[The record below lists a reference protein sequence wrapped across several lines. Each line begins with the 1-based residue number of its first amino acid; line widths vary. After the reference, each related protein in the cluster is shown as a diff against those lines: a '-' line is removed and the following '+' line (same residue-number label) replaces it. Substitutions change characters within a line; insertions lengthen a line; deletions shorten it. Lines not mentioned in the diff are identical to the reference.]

1 MDRRQAQCGI
11 APNHDPVVAGS
22 DLDAAVNAIEE
33 LEETAKLR
41 LLLRAMTR
49 HLTPAQVTELDARQG
64 HCGRRRDDPD
74 SAAMLRRRT
83 ADDALERLGRSVRP
97 SMPPTTRYREI
108 PVFRCGMLAAR
119 APGELLST
127 DDIAGWVIAAK
138 GFDAGDAILRA
149 SIREQVGS
157 TVKRLPRNGAIE
169 NVGAGRASKWKVA
182 SA

>member
-1 MDRRQAQCGI
+1 MLDKAI
-11 APNHDPVVAGS
+11 AAEGGTIPTPR
-22 DLDAAVNAIEE
+22 LCCAA
-33 LEETAKLR
+33 
-41 LLLRAMTR
+41 
-49 HLTPAQVTELDARQG
+49 
-64 HCGRRRDDPD
+64 C
-74 SAAMLRRRT
+74 T

-97 SMPPTTRYREI
+97 SMPPTTRYRAL